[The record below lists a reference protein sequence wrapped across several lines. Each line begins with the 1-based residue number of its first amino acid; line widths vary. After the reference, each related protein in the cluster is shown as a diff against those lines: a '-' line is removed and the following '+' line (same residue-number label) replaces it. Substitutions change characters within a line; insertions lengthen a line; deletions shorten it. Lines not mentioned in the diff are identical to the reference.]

1 MTDVMLLYV
10 CKQRILMMA
19 TVHMVATTK
28 VNTMMAM
35 VMAAMLAME
44 HMEA

>member
-1 MTDVMLLYV
+1 M
-10 CKQRILMMA
+10 IA

-28 VNTMMAM
+28 ANMMMAM
-35 VMAAMLAME
+35 VMAAMLATE